1 MAEKTPN
8 NEPEKTAD
16 IPHPDPILMKQQQ
29 LQQQH
34 QQINKRIMEL
44 QQQRAITDNMIAS
57 LHDQSQQV
65 VGAMSVLNELM
76 PDPIL

>member
-1 MAEKTPN
+1 MAGKTPN

-16 IPHPDPILMKQQQ
+16 IPQPDQILIKQQQ
-29 LQQQH
+29 LQQQL

-65 VGAMSVLNELM
+65 VGAMNVLNELM
-76 PDPIL
+76 PDPRL